1 MSYPGIPEGADSLT
15 AEWLHGALVAGGR
28 TDCPPIRR
36 MACEA
41 IGEGVGLMA
50 EILRCEL
57 TFAQNSRPP
66 ESVIVKLPS
75 DNSRWWNPGERRE
88 RGGPVLPVGVRLTR
102 RVREEYLVYFDRNA
116 TMSGAKRRGSAG
128 MDRRPSPHRE
138 NWAAW
143 VSPPAVRPANRKLG
157 RRWEL
162 YQREY
167 RYYRRM
173 ASESP
178 IRSPALLYG
187 AFEART
193 HRFVLILED
202 LRSMTTAG
210 QVDGASPAQVRRAV
224 RAAAR
229 LHGKYW
235 DQVEPLTGSGFDE
248 TLAPQVWMGLQVSYL
263 LSLPRALR
271 LLSDSWS
278 EEMKDLAEEYGLRL
292 VDHFGQL
299 AREPKTFV
307 HGDYRLD
314 NMFFGEE
321 EDGFAVVDWQN
332 CGVSN
337 GLYDVAYFFAG
348 SVSSEVRR
356 AIERD
361 TLREYHDTV
370 RSLGTRDFTFARCW
384 RLYRE
389 TLLACLILPV
399 IAAAQ
404 LEEVPGRQ
412 LRLRDAIAQ
421 RTAAAARD
429 LAIGA
434 LLPPLPPRLSQ
445 AGLRRVL
452 CQVGYRAYRAFR

>member
-75 DNSRWWNPGERRE
+75 D
-88 RGGPVLPVGVRLTR
+88 
-102 RVREEYLVYFDRNA
+102 
-116 TMSGAKRRGSAG
+116 K
-128 MDRRPSPHRE
+128 
-138 NWAAW
+138 
-143 VSPPAVRPANRKLG
+143 PANRKLG

-224 RAAAR
+224 RAVAR

-235 DQVEPLTGSGFDE
+235 DRVEPLTGSGFDE

-278 EEMKDLAEEYGLRL
+278 EEMQDLAEEYGLRL

-314 NMFFGEE
+314 NMFFGE

-399 IAAAQ
+399 IVAAQ